1 MQQYMDIN
9 CIKKEYPD
17 DYEVPEY
24 EMDIG
29 PIKIEERLHTEI
41 KQECDETQQT
51 INSLGG
57 EKHLEFCQ
65 CIPVSAAASTEAK
78 SNNRRSTVN
87 ELRER
92 LMKVDMASAQV
103 NKSKSNNLIAE
114 QSGRQSSSSSLLRA
128 QQMRDLRQRLMNL
141 ERPKEAPQQKP
152 KISSS
157 QRKRELHQRLLQL
170 DQRGELTE
178 RGRSQSSEDQARRL
192 TANSSA
198 QQDTNTDNSSNN
210 NNNCFSSR
218 TRTSPELNVKRMHEF
233 GYKNP
238 NSFQKPVTSS
248 ANPWSQCGAYCFKA
262 LQPLLDHLNVVS
274 NVCQSM
280 NTESR
285 LDKVE
290 GQVATQAGTLASHGS
305 AIEEVKLKLKE
316 QNTSIDRCRKVP
328 SLFQRIGSKFY
339 YIEQEQKLNW
349 FAAAHK
355 CTTLGSHLLTLA
367 NQQELDALIP
377 YLKSEKYYWTDI
389 NDLGEESVYRSLTAG
404 QKAKFLIW
412 HSNEPNKVGKE
423 NCVHLYFTGFKM
435 NDIDCIHLLNFIC
448 EFDG

>member
-51 INSLGG
+51 INMGG
-57 EKHLEFCQ
+57 ENHLELCQ
-65 CIPVSAAASTEAK
+65 CIPVAPAASTEAK

-103 NKSKSNNLIAE
+103 NKSKSSNLTAE
-114 QSGRQSSSSSLLRA
+114 QSGRQSSSSSLPRA

-141 ERPKEAPQQKP
+141 ERPKEVPQQKP

-178 RGRSQSSEDQARRL
+178 RARSQSSEDRARSL

-198 QQDTNTDNSSNN
+198 QQDNNTDNSSNN
-210 NNNCFSSR
+210 NNNCTSSR
-218 TRTSPELNVKRMHEF
+218 ARTPPELNVKRMHEF
-233 GYKNP
+233 R
-238 NSFQKPVTSS
+238 QR
-248 ANPWSQCGAYCFKA
+248 
-262 LQPLLDHLNVVS
+262 LLK
-274 NVCQSM
+274 
-280 NTESR
+280 
-285 LDKVE
+285 LDKSRPE
-290 GQVATQAGTLASHGS
+290 FKSTN
-305 AIEEVKLKLKE
+305 KRKE
-316 QNTSIDRCRKVP
+316 SGIKIN
-328 SLFQRIGSKFY
+328 RIIK
-339 YIEQEQKLNW
+339 
-349 FAAAHK
+349 
-355 CTTLGSHLLTLA
+355 
-367 NQQELDALIP
+367 D
-377 YLKSEKYYWTDI
+377 
-389 NDLGEESVYRSLTAG
+389 
-404 QKAKFLIW
+404 KAKELIIV
-412 HSNEPNKVGKE
+412 KDDD
-423 NCVHLYFTGFKM
+423 
-435 NDIDCIHLLNFIC
+435 ND
-448 EFDG
+448 